1 MTMLT
6 SVEGKFQQIGRFL
19 VGFGFLFL
27 GLDYMKES
35 VEVLAHT
42 VSLEQYAHLS
52 IWGFVLVGLVL
63 TTLIQTSTGAT
74 VITLT
79 ALNAGLITLDMSLG
93 IVIGANMGSAL
104 STTIIGF
111 LASTRAQN
119 NKRQVAFGHFTFNIV
134 MMILVTCAYHPFKS
148 FMFLILE
155 PDTDPT
161 IVLAFFH
168 TLYNLLLAVIW
179 TPLLNPLIRFLRYL
193 FPRREHLIGLAL
205 ENINTTVPEEI
216 ITAITKDAYTFLE
229 KTIHYNR
236 ALLLL

>member
-1 MTMLT
+1 
-6 SVEGKFQQIGRFL
+6 
-19 VGFGFLFL
+19 
-27 GLDYMKES
+27 MKES
-35 VEVLAHT
+35 VEVLAQT
-42 VSLEQYAHLS
+42 VSLDQYAHLS

-79 ALNAGLITLDMSLG
+79 ALNAGLITLDMALG

-104 STTIIGF
+104 STTVIGF

-134 MMILVTCAYHPFKS
+134 MMVLVTLLYDPIKALI
-148 FMFLILE
+148 FLILK

-168 TLYNLLLAVIW
+168 TFYNLLLALIW

-193 FPRREHLIGLAL
+193 FPRREHLIGLTL